1 VLEVT
6 EDMPDELPP
15 EDPRVPHLAVYH
27 WLTWVQDS
35 LIQAMATT

>member
-1 VLEVT
+1 
-6 EDMPDELPP
+6 MPDELPP